1 MSAETNNRIYFTG
14 NNEMARLINSK
25 DWSQTTLGPIDGWPQ
40 SLRTTLSLMLNTRFP
55 MLLYWGPD
63 LISFYNDAFI
73 PSLGTDGRH
82 PLILGMPASEA
93 WHEIW
98 DYIKPLL
105 DEVLSG
111 KSSVW
116 SRDQLVPILRNGKME
131 DVYWTYT
138 YNPVNDESSN
148 IAGVLILCAETTSEV
163 LARRQLDENRQQ
175 LQFAIDAADLGTWD
189 LNPITNRFTCNE
201 RMRSWFGFEPADDIE
216 LTKGLN
222 CVVPTD
228 LPKVLKALEWVLGP
242 QSDGLLELDFSIVN
256 PVDNEFRRV
265 LAKGKVLYSTDKVA
279 QRFSG
284 TLQDITQ
291 QYLSRQKLEESEA
304 RLSMIVDASE
314 LGTWELDV
322 VSQQVYCSDKCLT
335 ILGQNSSNPTRA
347 ELLQNIHP
355 EDLKIRELAF
365 LHGLNTGQLRYEVRF
380 IHPDG
385 NIHWVENRGRLL
397 YDEAGTPVKMIGTVR
412 DITEQKSFAQELER
426 KVLQRTAELERM
438 NAELKSFAYIA
449 SHDLQEPLRK
459 IQTFISRIV
468 EREADNLSP
477 AGKDS
482 FSRVQN
488 AANRMQKL
496 IEDLLTYS
504 RTNTTERKFEEV
516 EVEKLIEEVRS
527 EMREDFIQSNG
538 ALDVEVTGT
547 IKVVAFQFKQVLQ
560 NLISNS
566 LKFSKPDVAPVIEIR
581 GGVVNTANIPF
592 AVSPETRFYHLSIT
606 DNSIGFEQQYSE
618 RIFELFQ
625 RLHGK
630 DEYKGTGI
638 GLAIVKKIVESHGGY
653 IAATS
658 TAGNGARFDIYI
670 PV

>member
-1 MSAETNNRIYFTG
+1 
-14 NNEMARLINSK
+14 MARLINSK
-25 DWSQTTLGPIDGWPQ
+25 DWGQTTLGPIDGWPQ

-63 LISFYNDAFI
+63 LISFYNDALS

-82 PLILGMPASEA
+82 PLILGMPAREA

-138 YNPVNDESSN
+138 YNPVNDESGN

-189 LNPITNRFTCNE
+189 LNPVTNRFTCNE

-256 PVDNEFRRV
+256 PVDNVFRRV
-265 LAKGKVLYSTDKVA
+265 LAKGKVLYSADKVA

-291 QYLSRQKLEESEA
+291 RYLSRQKLEESEA

-335 ILGQNSSNPTRA
+335 ILGQNSSNPTR
-347 ELLQNIHP
+347 EQLLQNIHP

-385 NIHWVENRGRLL
+385 NIHWVENRCRLL
-397 YDEAGTPVKMIGTVR
+397 YDEGGTPVKMIGTVR
-412 DITEQKSFAQELER
+412 DITEQKSFAHELER

-516 EVEKLIEEVRS
+516 EVEKLIEEVRG

-566 LKFSKPDVAPVIEIR
+566 LKFGKPDVAPVIEIR

-606 DNSIGFEQQYSE
+606 DNGIGFEQQYSD

-653 IAATS
+653 IAAIS

>member
-1 MSAETNNRIYFTG
+1 
-14 NNEMARLINSK
+14 MARLINSK

-284 TLQDITQ
+284 TLQ
-291 QYLSRQKLEESEA
+291 
-304 RLSMIVDASE
+304 
-314 LGTWELDV
+314 
-322 VSQQVYCSDKCLT
+322 
-335 ILGQNSSNPTRA
+335 
-347 ELLQNIHP
+347 
-355 EDLKIRELAF
+355 
-365 LHGLNTGQLRYEVRF
+365 
-380 IHPDG
+380 
-385 NIHWVENRGRLL
+385 
-397 YDEAGTPVKMIGTVR
+397 
-412 DITEQKSFAQELER
+412 
-426 KVLQRTAELERM
+426 
-438 NAELKSFAYIA
+438 
-449 SHDLQEPLRK
+449 
-459 IQTFISRIV
+459 
-468 EREADNLSP
+468 
-477 AGKDS
+477 
-482 FSRVQN
+482 
-488 AANRMQKL
+488 
-496 IEDLLTYS
+496 
-504 RTNTTERKFEEV
+504 
-516 EVEKLIEEVRS
+516 
-527 EMREDFIQSNG
+527 
-538 ALDVEVTGT
+538 
-547 IKVVAFQFKQVLQ
+547 
-560 NLISNS
+560 
-566 LKFSKPDVAPVIEIR
+566 
-581 GGVVNTANIPF
+581 
-592 AVSPETRFYHLSIT
+592 
-606 DNSIGFEQQYSE
+606 
-618 RIFELFQ
+618 
-625 RLHGK
+625 
-630 DEYKGTGI
+630 
-638 GLAIVKKIVESHGGY
+638 
-653 IAATS
+653 
-658 TAGNGARFDIYI
+658 
-670 PV
+670 

>member
-1 MSAETNNRIYFTG
+1 
-14 NNEMARLINSK
+14 MARLINSK

-397 YDEAGTPVKMIGTVR
+397 YDEGGTPVKMIGTVR

>member
-1 MSAETNNRIYFTG
+1 
-14 NNEMARLINSK
+14 MARLINSK
-25 DWSQTTLGPIDGWPQ
+25 DWSQTALGPIDGWPQ
-40 SLRTTLSLMLNTRFP
+40 SLRTTLNLMLNTRFP

-63 LISFYNDAFI
+63 LISFYNDALV

-82 PLILGMPASEA
+82 PSILGTPAREA

-105 DEVLSG
+105 DEVVSG

-138 YNPVNDESSN
+138 YNPVNDESGN

-189 LNPITNRFTCNE
+189 LNPVTNRFTCNE

-222 CVVPTD
+222 CVVPAD

-265 LAKGKVLYSTDKVA
+265 LAKGKVLYSADKVA

-291 QYLSRQKLEESEA
+291 RYLSRQKLEESEA

-322 VSQQVYCSDKCLT
+322 VTQQVFCSDKCLA

-365 LHGLNTGQLRYEVRF
+365 LHGLNSGQLRYEVRF

-385 NIHWVENRGRLL
+385 NIHWVENRGKLL

-516 EVEKLIEEVRS
+516 EVEKMIEEVRG

-538 ALDVEVTGT
+538 ALDVEVNGT

-581 GGVVNTANIPF
+581 GEVVSTVNIPF
-592 AVSPETRFYHLSIT
+592 AVSPETRFYHLFIT
-606 DNSIGFEQQYSE
+606 DNGIGFEQQYSE

-653 IAATS
+653 IAAIS